1 MQRNH
6 LPPSSSVPFGDE
18 VLNVGIQLVICVDVY
33 VLEQSGVGV
42 SWGRKTGWGGVGLG
56 PNSILL
62 SLAQLSVSHSC
73 PSSKSQLSFVISHCA
88 CPGKYEN
95 FFTRFSGSNLHP
107 SN

>member
-42 SWGRKTGWGGVGLG
+42 SWGRKTGWGGGGTG
-56 PNSILL
+56 PKLHPVISCPVVCL
-62 SLAQLSVSHSC
+62 SLL
-73 PSSKSQLSFVISHCA
+73 P
-88 CPGKYEN
+88 
-95 FFTRFSGSNLHP
+95 FF
-107 SN
+107 